1 MLKPATHQGT
11 LLDHAW
17 IAAHIPHQGSMCLLA
32 AVLAWDEQHLICA
45 ARSHRDLTNPLRQF
59 GRLGAACGVEYAAQ
73 AMAVHGALM
82 AGADGA
88 PRPGMLVSVRGVS
101 LHRARLDDVAA
112 DLQVRAER
120 LSGDAGML
128 LYAFALQ
135 ADGVPLLDGRASVL
149 LGTST

>member
-1 MLKPATHQGT
+1 MLNPATHQGA

-17 IAAHIPHQGSMCLLA
+17 IAAHIPHQGSMCLLD
-32 AVLAWDEQHLICA
+32 AVLAWDEQHLVCA
-45 ARSHRDLTNPLRQF
+45 ARSHRDLANPLRQF

-82 AGADGA
+82 AGADTT
-88 PRPGMLVSVRGVS
+88 PRPGMLVSVRGVN
-101 LHRARLDDVAA
+101 LHCARLDDVAA

-135 ADGVPLLDGRASVL
+135 ADGMPLLDGRASVL

>member
-1 MLKPATHQGT
+1 MLKPATHQGNV
-11 LLDHAW
+11 LDHAW

-32 AVLAWDEQHLICA
+32 AVLAWDEQHLVCA
-45 ARSHRDLTNPLRQF
+45 ARSHRDLANPLRQF
-59 GRLGAACGVEYAAQ
+59 DRLGAACGVEYAAQ

-135 ADGVPLLDGRASVL
+135 ADGMPLLDGRASVL
-149 LGTST
+149 LDTST